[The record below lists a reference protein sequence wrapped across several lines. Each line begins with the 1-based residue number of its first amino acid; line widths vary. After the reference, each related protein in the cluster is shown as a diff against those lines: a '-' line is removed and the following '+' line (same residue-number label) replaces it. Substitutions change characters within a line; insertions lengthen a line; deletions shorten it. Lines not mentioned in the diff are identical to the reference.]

1 MVRFMFVHLS
11 DTYSVSIEDIV
22 AIVQDIPLLK
32 GRRRRNKQWQN
43 KDVIH
48 VFPDEPI
55 ESYLVTVDTVYGLSM
70 SISGVGRRL
79 QRAAMGIPVNLYIK
93 R

>member
-32 GRRRRNKQWQN
+32 GRRRRNKQW
-43 KDVIH
+43 
-48 VFPDEPI
+48 
-55 ESYLVTVDTVYGLSM
+55 
-70 SISGVGRRL
+70 
-79 QRAAMGIPVNLYIK
+79 
-93 R
+93 